1 MRPVASLQALGV
13 LGRRPDL
20 VLAAAVAS
28 IVAMLIVPLPALVLD
43 ALIAVNVAFAV
54 TLLMAVLFSKN
65 PLELSSF
72 PTLLLLSTLF
82 RLGLN
87 VSTTRGILAHADAGE
102 IVVAF
107 GAFVTGG
114 DLGVGLV
121 MFLVITL
128 IQFLVIAKGAER
140 VAEVGA
146 RFSLDA
152 MPGRQMS
159 IDAAVRSGFYDEAEA
174 ERRRELL
181 SRESQL
187 FGNMDGA
194 MKFVKGDA
202 IAGLVITALNLV
214 AGMSL
219 GVLRDAVPLADAAE
233 LYTVLTIGDALVSQI
248 PAVIITLAAGVLVT
262 RVVDR
267 DEGRDRDRSKVLGFS
282 VKREVFGNQ
291 TALWAAAAVILLLA
305 IVPGLPGIPF
315 FLAALL
321 LAGINL
327 ASGFAAYFP
336 NGQVSGGTGTH
347 EARLRPE
354 VERKIEEAKAQRAL
368 ADQLSPS
375 VAPLGLDLDPKL
387 GAALGFDDPRA
398 SEADLELLGV
408 LIPQLR
414 DALYLET
421 GVRFPAVFVRSG
433 QASLGANELV
443 VRVNDV
449 PVLRAR
455 VAPNRLLAIAPPDE
469 LRRLGVTAE
478 ATRHPLTGTT
488 VASVPASA
496 RDVLEA
502 SGITVWSAAGVVTLH
517 IANVLRK
524 RAASFIGL
532 QEVAELVERMEK
544 VYPALV
550 KEVVPKVVSLTQLV
564 GVLRRLVE
572 EGVSIRDLKSIFE
585 ALGEHGDRNASAA
598 WLTERARAALASQ
611 LAHTHAGLG
620 SSLSVVLLDPVIEDT
635 IAGAIRASDDGEAL
649 LLEPEISRTIVDSIK
664 RSVRPIAAAGV
675 RPTLLVSGRIRRLVR
690 KLIEVELAPVAVLA
704 FDELPQELV
713 VHPLATAR
721 LD

>member
-1 MRPVASLQALGV
+1 MRPVGSLQALGV

-20 VLAAAVAS
+20 LLAAAVAL

-54 TLLMAVLFSKN
+54 TLLMAVLFSKT

-72 PTLLLLSTLF
+72 PTVLLLSTLF

-87 VSTTRGILAHADAGE
+87 VSTTRGVLARGDAGE

-107 GAFVTGG
+107 GSFVTGG
-114 DLGVGLV
+114 DLAVGLV

-128 IQFLVIAKGAER
+128 VQLLVVAKGAER

-214 AGMSL
+214 AGMGL
-219 GVLRDAVPLADAAE
+219 GVVRDSIPLAEAAE

-248 PAVIITLAAGVLVT
+248 PAVLITLAAGVLVT

-267 DEGRDRDRSKVLGFS
+267 DEGRDRDRSDRSKNLGFS
-282 VKREVFGNQ
+282 VKREVFGNA
-291 TALWAAAAVILLLA
+291 TALWAAAAVIFLLA
-305 IVPGLPGIPF
+305 MVPGLPAIPF

-327 ASGFAAYFP
+327 ASGFAEHWP
-336 NGQVSGGTGTH
+336 KGQVSGGTGTH
-347 EARLRPE
+347 DARLRPE
-354 VERKIEEAKAQRAL
+354 VEKKIEAAKAQRAL

-387 GAALGFDDPRA
+387 SAALGFDDPRA
-398 SEADLELLGV
+398 SEGDLELLGV
-408 LIPQLR
+408 FIPQLR

-433 QASLGANELV
+433 QAGLAANELV

-455 VAPNRLLAIAPPDE
+455 VDAKRLLAIAPPDE

-478 ATRHPLTGTT
+478 AVRHPLTGTT
-488 VASVPASA
+488 VASVPVDA

-502 SGITVWSAAGVVTLH
+502 SGITVWSPAGVVTLH
-517 IANVLRK
+517 IANILRK
-524 RAASFIGL
+524 RASSFIGL

-544 VYPALV
+544 AYPALV
-550 KEVVPKVVSLTQLV
+550 KEVVPKVVSLSQLV
-564 GVLRRLVE
+564 GVLRRLVGRGRLDPRSQE
-572 EGVSIRDLKSIFE
+572 HLRGPRRVWRPERELGVAHREG
-585 ALGEHGDRNASAA
+585 AQ
-598 WLTERARAALASQ
+598 RARNPAC
-611 LAHTHAGLG
+611 THPRGPRQRAQRRAPRPRHRGHDLRR
-620 SSLSVVLLDPVIEDT
+620 DPRE
-635 IAGAIRASDDGEAL
+635 
-649 LLEPEISRTIVDSIK
+649 
-664 RSVRPIAAAGV
+664 
-675 RPTLLVSGRIRRLVR
+675 RRR
-690 KLIEVELAPVAVLA
+690 
-704 FDELPQELV
+704 
-713 VHPLATAR
+713 
-721 LD
+721 